1 MAHEFKAMKGCLK
14 EWKEIMKWGVIEG
27 NAEIKA
33 QLPSPL
39 FEEKVAKRVK
49 IDVEDN
55 DIEVEFRN
63 VGAFLVVD
71 DVKFS
76 KQKVERLGFEAYVTV
91 FRMNDGKV
99 MFLAMVN
106 NNLTNG
112 KIHGIF
118 SNRVGRKVK
127 KKKKK
132 IKMGVFEK
140 KKTLQSFSGWCSKK
154 AKLGLNKDQIIII
167 AIIMILLL
175 LYH

>member
-132 IKMGVFEK
+132 IKMGVFK
-140 KKTLQSFSGWCSKK
+140 KKKDFPIFLRVVFKEGK
-154 AKLGLNKDQIIII
+154 ARIK
-167 AIIMILLL
+167 
-175 LYH
+175 